1 MKKAEKNY
9 KYKGRRKANF
19 YIVWRCRTTTTEDES
34 VNHVGDVKASR
45 VNKSIWLD
53 NSYKALSICT
63 LLSALSA
70 LMSKV
75 EVKGTTGLLKIKQS
89 LYLYSESSSDPKVT
103 GMTM

>member
-1 MKKAEKNY
+1 MNAVLYYFNPHT
-9 KYKGRRKANF
+9 NF
-19 YIVWRCRTTTTEDES
+19 YIVWCCRTTTTEDES
-34 VNHVGDVKASR
+34 VDHVGDVKATR

-75 EVKGTTGLLKIKQS
+75 EVKSQVILVNRNICT
-89 LYLYSESSSDPKVT
+89 E
-103 GMTM
+103 